1 MKMAKVSFTPPA
13 RPPMSAEERKRL
25 LELSETYDGQID
37 FSDIPPIPEGTFKN
51 AVRGRFYRP
60 IKQQV
65 TLRLDSNVLDW
76 FKRNT
81 PKGYQ
86 TDINRVLSDY
96 VARQQKKVG

>member
-1 MKMAKVSFTPPA
+1 MT
-13 RPPMSAEERKRL
+13 AEERKRL
-25 LELSETYDGQID
+25 LELSETYEGQID
-37 FSDIPPIPEGTFKN
+37 FSDIPPIPEGAFKN
-51 AVRGRFYRP
+51 AVRGRFYKP

-96 VARQQKKVG
+96 VARQGKKAG

>member
-1 MKMAKVSFTPPA
+1 
-13 RPPMSAEERKRL
+13 L
-25 LELSETYDGQID
+25 LRLSEAYEGEID
-37 FSDIPPIPEGTFKN
+37 VSDIPPIPPEVLKR

-60 IKQQV
+60 VKQQV
-65 TLRLDSNVLDW
+65 TLRIDANVLDW

-96 VARQQKKVG
+96 VARQEKEPG

>member
-1 MKMAKVSFTPPA
+1 MGKTVSYAIDHIPPITP
-13 RPPMSAEERKRL
+13 EERKEL
-25 LELSETYDGQID
+25 LRLSEAYEGEID
-37 FSDIPPIPEGTFKN
+37 VSDIPPIPPEVLKR

-60 IKQQV
+60 VKQQV
-65 TLRLDSNVLDW
+65 TLRIDANVLDW

-96 VARQQKKVG
+96 VARQEKEPG

>member
-1 MKMAKVSFTPPA
+1 MGKAVVMTLKDVPPITD
-13 RPPMSAEERKRL
+13 EERQRYR
-25 LELSETYDGQID
+25 EMEESGEPID
-37 FSDIPPIPEGTFKN
+37 FSDNPPVPPDAFKN

-60 IKQQV
+60 VKEQV
-65 TLRLDSNVLDW
+65 TLRLDANVLDW

-96 VARQQKKVG
+96 VAEQEKKAG